1 MPDFSEYTQ
10 YDAVG
15 LAELIRNGDVT
26 QEEVLEAA
34 LERMSTANAVTV
46 ESPLSSACTSSFQNL
61 AWAIPRLNQS

>member
-1 MPDFSEYTQ
+1 MSNFSEYTQ

-34 LERMSTANAVTV
+34 LERMRRVQPELNAVV
-46 ESPLSSACTSSFQNL
+46 HVMEAE
-61 AWAIPRLNQS
+61 ARGI